1 MVRSDTMTGGKESD
15 VILKFKTNGEISYAK
30 TIKSINKEMNIAAAE
45 YKNQIAAMDKN
56 ATQTEKLTTNKK
68 KLEIQLGLAEKRSQ
82 MLREEYEKST
92 RETGRYSDQSQKLYK
107 QLLDSEAGEHS
118 LKSSLA
124 ETNKE
129 LTKQGDVSVDTAKK
143 IKKIED
149 AGDNV
154 KNVGKKAMVG
164 LTAPIMAAGGAA
176 VKSYE
181 DMHSSQAKLINQ
193 TGKTG
198 KEADKLKDSLKNLY
212 GHSAKDSGELADAL
226 GTVVQ
231 RFDVTGKTAEGMT
244 TQFLT
249 FARVNN
255 VDAPEAIEKVSRA
268 MGDAGIKTKDYSNV
282 LDLLTVA
289 HQQSGIEV
297 DKLAENLAKYGAPMR
312 QLGFDTK
319 SSIAIFSGWE
329 KAGVNTEIAFS
340 GMKKAISTWGKEGK
354 KPIDEFPKAMKKIEK
369 STNPVADAIKV
380 FGAKAGPD
388 LADAISEGRFSMD
401 DMMKS
406 LDGASGKLQKV
417 GDETANPMS
426 KMKVAIHDVN
436 LALMPFGEI
445 IVETIVP
452 YVKKFA
458 EFVQEITTKL
468 KGMDTNTRKIVIVIG
483 LLAVAIGPALVILG
497 TLMGSITKII
507 GGVKTFMQVWKVMSA
522 LMSTNPYV
530 KAIIAITTLVSG
542 LVWAYKNVKWFRD
555 MVDTCFNF
563 ISHITVQVF
572 NFVKKFIGSAFGG
585 IVKNIENYIN
595 AGKRIFTGLVDFVT
609 GVFTGNWSKAWQGVV
624 NVFGGIFDGIVAIAK
639 APLNFMIGL
648 INGFIRGLNKIKIPK
663 WVPGVGGKGIN
674 IGSIPYLAEGGHL
687 LNGHAIVG
695 EAGPE
700 LLTNQ
705 NGRTT
710 VTPLSDEEKRKG
722 ISGQY
727 KSATTINQNITFGK
741 VDANNPSELVKIN
754 RQLERASKQAI
765 HALGGV

>member
-1 MVRSDTMTGGKESD
+1 MNGKESD
-15 VILKFKTNGEISYAK
+15 VILKFKTTGEISYSK
-30 TIKSINKEMNIAAAE
+30 TIKSINKEMNIAASE
-45 YKNQIAAMDKN
+45 YKNQITSMDKN
-56 ATQTEKLTTNKK
+56 TTQTEKLTTFKK
-68 KLEIQLGLAEKRSQ
+68 KLTTQLELAEKRSQ
-82 MLREEYEKST
+82 LLRDEYEKSA
-92 RETGRYSDQSQKLYK
+92 RETGRYSDQSQNLYK
-107 QLLDSEAGEHS
+107 QLLDSESGEYR
-118 LKSSLA
+118 LKSSLV

-129 LTKQGDVSVDTAKK
+129 LTKQGDVSFDTAKK

-149 AGDNV
+149 AGEKV
-154 KNVGKKAMVG
+154 KNVGKKASVG

-181 DMHSSQAKLINQ
+181 DMRSSQAKLINQ

-212 GHSAKDSGELADAL
+212 GNSAKDSDELADAL

-268 MGDAGIKTKDYSNV
+268 MGDAGIKTKDYGDV

-289 HQQSGIEV
+289 HQKSGIEV
-297 DKLAENLAKYGAPMR
+297 NQLAENLAKYGAPMR

-329 KAGVNTEIAFS
+329 KAGVNTEVAFS

-354 KPIDEFPKAMKKIEK
+354 KPIDEFPKAMKRIEK

-445 IVETIVP
+445 IIETIVP
-452 YVKKFA
+452 YIKKFA
-458 EFVQEITTKL
+458 EFIKEITTKL
-468 KGMDTNTRKIVIVIG
+468 KGMDTNTRKVIIIIG
-483 LLAVAIGPALVILG
+483 LLAAAIGPALVILG
-497 TLMGSITKII
+497 TLMGSVTKII
-507 GGVKTFMQVWKVMSA
+507 GGVKAFMQVWKVMSTLLLA
-522 LMSTNPYV
+522 NPFV
-530 KAIIAITTLVSG
+530 LIILAITALIAG
-542 LVWAYKNVKWFRD
+542 LVWAYNNVKWFHD
-555 MVDTCFNF
+555 GVNTFF
-563 ISHITVQVF
+563 KAISDITVQVF
-572 NFVKKFIGSAFGG
+572 NFVKGFIGNTFGG
-585 IVKNIENYIN
+585 ILKNIENFFN
-595 AGKRIFTGLVDFVT
+595 AGKRIFSGLVDFVT

-624 NVFGGIFDGIVAIAK
+624 NIFGGIFDGIVAIAK
-639 APLNFMIGL
+639 SPLNFMIGL
-648 INGFIRGLNKIKIPK
+648 INGFIGGLNKIKIPK
-663 WVPGVGGKGIN
+663 WVPGIGGKGFN
-674 IGSIPYLAEGGHL
+674 IGTIPYLAEGGHL
-687 LNGHAIVG
+687 LNGQAIVG

-705 NGRTT
+705 HGRTT
-710 VTPLSDEEKRKG
+710 VTPLSDDEKRKG
-722 ISGQY
+722 ISGKY
-727 KSATTINQNITFGK
+727 KGATTINQNINFGK
-741 VDANNPSELVKIN
+741 VDANNPSELIKIN
-754 RQLERASKQAI
+754 RQLERASKQAV